1 MDTMAK
7 KNPVLIMSPASE
19 DNPKQSK
26 SYSKTNLF
34 DDNFVDEMIRKL
46 KQERLDNMAR
56 DPKKSWRSEVQLCK
70 LCSYSDWFGGQVITT
85 TYCAECGKEMTFPS
99 TNVDMYCIDCARK
112 LNACKHCGKPMD

>member
-1 MDTMAK
+1 MARR
-7 KNPVLIMSPASE
+7 NPILIKPAPE

-26 SYSKTNLF
+26 SHSKTNLF

-46 KQERLDNMAR
+46 KEKRLDNMAR

-70 LCSYSDWFGGQVITT
+70 LCSYSDWVGGQMITT
-85 TYCAECGKEMTFPS
+85 IYCAECGKEMTFPS